1 MLEDEI
7 EILKFRRE
15 FQRKVKERI
24 DKNQKEYI
32 LREQMKLIREE
43 LGEDNTSSDADVFQE
58 KLQGL
63 DAPEEIKEKIAK
75 VPEQQ

>member
-43 LGEDNTSSDADVFQE
+43 LGEDNTSSDADVSR
-58 KLQGL
+58 KS
-63 DAPEEIKEKIAK
+63 
-75 VPEQQ
+75 